1 MPGQPMTVA
10 VAGGTGFVGGAVLAE
25 VLRRGER
32 VIALSHRPETA
43 RDRLPDGA
51 EAREADVNGDPAG
64 LDAALAGVDALAIAL
79 AFPNAPMED
88 PARGW
93 TYERVDAAGT
103 EALVGAARRAGVHRL
118 VYISGAGAAPDA
130 DRHWFRAKWR
140 AEEAVRSSG
149 VTFTIIRPTWIY
161 GPGDVALN
169 RFLGFARWLPFVPLT
184 GSGRQLLAPVFVDDV
199 ARLAADALS
208 DPAAADRTFD
218 LGGPATYSMREIVRI
233 ALRVAGKRRLI
244 LPAPAGALRLGARV
258 LQHLPGRILTPD
270 GVDFVNQPATVDI
283 APLLA
288 AMPRRLTPLDEGL
301 ATYLGP
307 RRGSGQ
313 PGD

>member
-1 MPGQPMTVA
+1 MIVA
-10 VAGGTGFVGGAVLAE
+10 VAGGTGFVGGAILAE

-32 VIALSHRPETA
+32 VIALTHRPEA
-43 RDRLPDGA
+43 AGARLPVGA
-51 EAREADVNGDPAG
+51 EAREADANGDPAG
-64 LDAALAGVDALAIAL
+64 LDAALAGVDALVIAL

-103 EALVGAARRAGVHRL
+103 EGLVGAARRSGVRRL

-140 AEEAVRSSG
+140 AEQAVRSSG
-149 VTFTIIRPTWIY
+149 ITFTIIRPTWIY

-199 ARLAADALS
+199 ARLAADSLA
-208 DPAAADRTFD
+208 DPAAADQAFD
-218 LGGPATYSMREIVRI
+218 LGGPATYSMREIVGI
-233 ALRVAGKRRLI
+233 ALRAAGKRRLI

-258 LQHLPGRILTPD
+258 LRHLPGRILTPD

-307 RRGSGQ
+307 RRGSGRT
-313 PGD
+313 GD

>member
-1 MPGQPMTVA
+1 MTVA
-10 VAGGTGFVGGAVLAE
+10 VAGGTGFVGGAILAE
-25 VLRRGER
+25 LSRRGER
-32 VIALSHRPETA
+32 VIALSRRPGAA
-43 RDRLPDGA
+43 RARLPGGA

-79 AFPNAPMED
+79 AFHNAPMED
-88 PARGW
+88 PTRGW
-93 TYERVDAAGT
+93 TYERVDAGGT

-161 GPGDVALN
+161 GPADVSLN

-199 ARLAADALS
+199 ARLAADAFA
-208 DPAAADRTFD
+208 DPAAADRTFE
-218 LGGPATYSMREIVRI
+218 LGGPATYSMREIVGI

-258 LQHLPGRILTPD
+258 LQYLPGRILTPD

-307 RRGSGQ
+307 RRRSGQ

>member
-1 MPGQPMTVA
+1 MTVA

-218 LGGPATYSMREIVRI
+218 LGGPATYSMREIVGI

-307 RRGSGQ
+307 RRRSGQ

>member
-1 MPGQPMTVA
+1 MIVA
-10 VAGGTGFVGGAVLAE
+10 VAGGTGFVGGAILSE
-25 VLRRGER
+25 LLRRGER
-32 VIALSHRPETA
+32 AIALSRHAGAA
-43 RDRLPDGA
+43 RARLPGGA
-51 EAREADVNGDPAG
+51 ETREADVNGDPAG

-103 EALVGAARRAGVHRL
+103 EALVGAARRSGVRRL

-140 AEEAVRSSG
+140 AEQAVRSSG
-149 VTFTIIRPTWIY
+149 ITFTIIRPTWIY

-169 RFLGFARWLPFVPLT
+169 RFLGFTRWLPFVPLT

-199 ARLAADALS
+199 ARLAADALA
-208 DPAAADRTFD
+208 DPAAADQTFD
-218 LGGPATYSMREIVRI
+218 VGGPATYSMREIVGI

-301 ATYLGP
+301 ATYLDP
-307 RRGSGQ
+307 RRGSRQ

>member
-1 MPGQPMTVA
+1 MTVA
-10 VAGGTGFVGGAVLAE
+10 VAGGTGFVGGAILAE
-25 VLRRGER
+25 LSRRGER
-32 VIALSHRPETA
+32 VIALSRRPEAA
-43 RDRLPDGA
+43 RARLPGGA

-103 EALVGAARRAGVHRL
+103 EALVGAARRSGVRRL

-140 AEEAVRSSG
+140 AEQAVRSSG
-149 VTFTIIRPTWIY
+149 ITFNIIRPTWIY

-169 RFLGFARWLPFVPLT
+169 RFLGFTRWLPFVPLT

-199 ARLAADALS
+199 ARLAADALA
-208 DPAAADRTFD
+208 DPAAADQTFD
-218 LGGPATYSMREIVRI
+218 VGGPATYSMREIVGI

-301 ATYLGP
+301 ATYLDP
-307 RRGSGQ
+307 RRGSRQ